1 MKTLKNIVNRRSV
14 QLLLLVSISLL
25 ATGCALK
32 TETVDIQFTV
42 NSKYTSASS
51 EKVYGII
58 TTMGMDGKMGVGVAP
73 TDSKEA
79 EKYYM
84 VVTDGEGKKSCFNI
98 HEGLYFLIDEGDTIT
113 LQYHRLTQD
122 NGKIY
127 KGTYKYEGKQVM
139 LLEDDGSVS
148 K

>member
-1 MKTLKNIVNRRSV
+1 MKIFKNIVNKRV
-14 QLLLLVSISLL
+14 ALLLLLVSISLL

-51 EKVYGII
+51 EKVYGVI
-58 TTMGMDGKMGVGVAP
+58 TTIGVDGKMGVGVAP
-73 TDSKEA
+73 TGSKEA
-79 EKYYM
+79 DKYYM

-98 HEGLYFLIDEGDTIT
+98 HEGLYFLINEGDTIT
-113 LQYHRLTQD
+113 LQYHRPSQ
-122 NGKIY
+122 IY

-139 LLEDDGSVS
+139 LLENDGSVS